1 MFAVFRLEDFILSEI
16 KAGTLTQVLSK
27 ILGTKII
34 CADAG
39 NMIFINPVSALCCL
53 NHSDGL
59 NVITPK

>member
-1 MFAVFRLEDFILSEI
+1 MSEI